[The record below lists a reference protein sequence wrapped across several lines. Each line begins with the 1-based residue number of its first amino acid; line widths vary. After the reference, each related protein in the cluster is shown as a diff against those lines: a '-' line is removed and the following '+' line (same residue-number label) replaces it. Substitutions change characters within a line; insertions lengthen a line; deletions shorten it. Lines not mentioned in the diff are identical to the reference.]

1 MEESSNRFIALDKSF
16 EDNIKQRD
24 NKNKVCKV
32 FKQKRQEKLDQMN
45 SIKCQTKRWRGL
57 EPSSLRGLF
66 SQVFISRR
74 MHLLST
80 TNSFIKQKIRKLE
93 ANNVK
98 KTW

>member
-1 MEESSNRFIALDKSF
+1 MEESSNRFIALDKPF
-16 EDNIKQRD
+16 EDNVKERD

-66 SQVFISRR
+66 SQVSRR
-74 MHLLST
+74 
-80 TNSFIKQKIRKLE
+80 FF
-93 ANNVK
+93 K
-98 KTW
+98 KTNIPYASINDK